1 LPADLAH
8 PYHDSVAWLTRTFT
22 TDAGRKPVEEW
33 IASLD
38 PAARAEVLLVIDLL
52 EEHGTALREPFAK
65 HLEDAIWELRA
76 RGPDGIYRVLYFHW
90 FGHTFG
96 LLHGFTKKTRK
107 TPRAELEIAKQR
119 RAAWLAR
126 PGPRQ

>member
-1 LPADLAH
+1 MRR
-8 PYHDSVAWLTRTFT
+8 YHDSVAWLTRTFT

-38 PAARAEVLLVIDLL
+38 PAARAEVLLLIDLL

-76 RGPDGIYRVLYFHW
+76 RGPDGVYRVLYFHW

-96 LLHGFTKKTRK
+96 LLHGFTKKTQK

-126 PGPRQ
+126 PGPRR